1 MEDSSMSTRI
11 TIQDMDEASAKWIRE
26 EAQRRGVSRETLILE
41 LIRRGISME
50 RNSSQLGAYHDLDSL
65 AGTWS
70 DEQATEFLNAIAD
83 FEQVDEKLWQ

>member
-1 MEDSSMSTRI
+1 MRTSI
-11 TIQDMDEASAKWIRE
+11 TIQDIDEATAKWINE
-26 EAQRRGVSRETLILE
+26 EAKRRGVSIETLVLE

-50 RNSSQLGAYHDLDSL
+50 RESSQLQAYHDLDPL